1 MNIIEKINALETLFV
16 SCTVESR
23 ELYEQ
28 LLCDAYKEL
37 MGMNNSPRSNTIKSK
52 L

>member
-1 MNIIEKINALETLFV
+1 MNIIEKINALETLFN

-28 LLCDAYKEL
+28 LLGDAYKEL
-37 MGMNNSPRSNTIKSK
+37 MGMKNSPRNNTIHSK
-52 L
+52 I